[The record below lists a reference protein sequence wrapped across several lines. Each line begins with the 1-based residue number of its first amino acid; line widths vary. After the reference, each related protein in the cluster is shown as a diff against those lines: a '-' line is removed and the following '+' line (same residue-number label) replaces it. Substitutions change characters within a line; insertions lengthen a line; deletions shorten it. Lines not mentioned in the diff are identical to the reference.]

1 MPDTAAVA
9 AVIHRWMGRFT
20 TRSMHGWA
28 RYVREAGLTMA
39 QAGLLMRLHYHGG
52 CGVRDVAED
61 FGITSAAASQLID
74 RLVQH
79 SLVVRSENPDDRRAR
94 ILTLSDKGR
103 EIIDQGMRE
112 RFRWVDDLAA
122 ALTPAEQHAI
132 LVALPMLIAAEERL
146 PGDRPHLHTPHA
158 HPSHRSP
165 SC

>member
-1 MPDTAAVA
+1 MSNIAAVA
-9 AVIHRWMGRFT
+9 GVIHRWMDRFT

-28 RYVREAGLTMA
+28 RYVRETGLTMA
-39 QAGLLMRLHYHGG
+39 QAGLLMRLHYHAG

-79 SLVVRSENPDDRRAR
+79 GLVERSENPHDRRAR

-103 EIIDQGMRE
+103 EIIEQGMRQ
-112 RFRWVDDLAA
+112 RFCWVDDLAE
-122 ALTPAEQHAI
+122 ALTPAEQNAI
-132 LVALPMLIAAEERL
+132 LEAVPMLIAAEERL
-146 PGDRPHLHTPHA
+146 PDDRPHLHPPHA
-158 HPSHRSP
+158 HPSPGSP